1 MEVFMKKETVV
12 LITGCSSG
20 IGKNLCNILH
30 AKGYKVI
37 ATARKVESIQD
48 LNASLKLELDVTK
61 KESIKKAVDETVS
74 RYQKIDILINNA
86 GYSVRGA
93 LEEVTISDVRAMY
106 DVNVFGI
113 IHMIQ
118 AVVPTMR
125 DQRYGKII
133 NIGSISGRF
142 AQAING
148 GYCSSKFAVEALSE
162 AARLELYQYNIQS
175 TVIEPGPIKT
185 NFFNI
190 LAKNSD
196 HLMSNADSPYTS
208 FYKSDGG
215 QRSSQK
221 KTEVEAAVREIAN
234 IIEKRRLNARYK
246 VAVPMKL
253 RLVVMLP
260 HTIRERILRNY

>member
-20 IGKNLCNILH
+20 IGKNLCNVLH
-30 AKGYKVI
+30 DKGYKVI
-37 ATARKVESIQD
+37 ATARNVESIQN
-48 LNASLKLELDVTK
+48 LNASLKLTLDVTK
-61 KESIKKAVDETVS
+61 KELIQKAVDEILT
-74 RYQKIDILINNA
+74 RYQKIDILVNNA

-93 LEEVTISDVRAMY
+93 LEEVAISDLKAMY

-118 AVVPTMR
+118 AVVPIMR
-125 DQRYGKII
+125 NQKYGKII
-133 NIGSISGRF
+133 NIGSISGKF

-196 HLMSNADSPYTS
+196 NLMSNTDSPYAS

-234 IIEKRRLNARYK
+234 IIEKSKLNDRYK
-246 VAVPMKL
+246 VAVPIKL
-253 RLVVMLP
+253 RLAAMLP
-260 HTIRERILRNY
+260 HTIREKILRSH